1 MVQEVKYCTKCG
13 KELPENSVFCP
24 YCGTNIQSGYGPFS
38 ERFWRSREYRRERR
52 RGRGDWWGA
61 VTAVGFFVIIGATII
76 KYPDV
81 FTRIID
87 YFTSFGV
94 YGHPVLPSYALG
106 QVIVYF
112 FLVSGVWG
120 IVAAAL
126 RFAFTGAMSKAAQDA
141 VGGIFA
147 LYISNAFAQ
156 FYSHS
161 YGGWG
166 LIGILAVG
174 LVVVIV
180 ANALIA
186 FLVPGESTRQI
197 LR

>member
-1 MVQEVKYCTKCG
+1 MQEVKYCTKCG
-13 KELPENSVFCP
+13 RELPENAVFCP
-24 YCGTNIQSGYGPFS
+24 YCGVNIQSGVGAPS
-38 ERFWRSREYRRERR
+38 ETFWHSRVYRRERR
-52 RGRGDWWGA
+52 RRRGDWWGA
-61 VTAVGFFVIIGATII
+61 VTALGFIVIIGATII
-76 KYPDV
+76 NYPDV

-87 YFTSFGV
+87 YFASFGV
-94 YGHPVLPSYALG
+94 YGHPVLPSYSLG

-112 FLVSGVWG
+112 FLVAGIWG
-120 IVAAAL
+120 IVAAGL
-126 RFAFTGAMSKAAQDA
+126 RFAFTGAMSNAAQDA

-147 LYISNAFAQ
+147 LYISNVFSQ

-166 LIGILAVG
+166 LVGLLAAG

-186 FLVPGESTRQI
+186 FLVPNQSSRSI
-197 LR
+197 SR